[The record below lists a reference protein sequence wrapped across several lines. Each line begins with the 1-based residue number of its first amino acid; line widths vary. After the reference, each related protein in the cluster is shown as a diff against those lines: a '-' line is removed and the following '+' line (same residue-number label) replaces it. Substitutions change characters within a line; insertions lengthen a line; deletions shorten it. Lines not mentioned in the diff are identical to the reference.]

1 MFAVILICGNF
12 FLRIAGKFAKIRT
25 RQNLLNLCITRS
37 RGGGGEFSRKSEGDA
52 RRKIRIKLLPETN
65 VVVAQA

>member
-12 FLRIAGKFAKIRT
+12 FLRIAGKIAKIRT
-25 RQNLLNLCITRS
+25 RQNFAEPLYHA
-37 RGGGGEFSRKSEGDA
+37 RGGGGEFSRKSDGDA
-52 RRKIRIKLLPETN
+52 RRKIRIKLLRETN